1 MAKKTKDVLKN
12 DITTVIAD
20 GGELT
25 AAELRTILD
34 DTVDSSNFDELT
46 SSNTSRTATTGLPG
60 TTVEAALLNLQ
71 ELPDTVLR
79 KTDFRDTSL
88 QITAATVA
96 NYKPRGYIEFT
107 HGSGDVHL
115 NIDPDIFDIGDELTV
130 VSYPQNPTGD
140 PGFIISQN
148 TNTSPPFVS
157 GGRINNEADIRFPKR
172 TSVTMKYVSLN
183 QWRIIEEA
191 IISESDTPL
200 KVIDDN
206 QLLTPSEKR
215 AVSEIAESDVA
226 AAAVS
231 EARYASSTVANT
243 PGTFTTN
250 NIRNS
255 SIFADINVYI
265 YIELPNDFE
274 VTDDI
279 RLLRLNNAGIPV
291 GDEALSSLVK
301 SAGNTGFTRYS
312 SSGTRR
318 LGRAQ
323 SFLVQRRASNLY
335 TLSDKYRVPASIVTG
350 GGSGAAG
357 PKGDKGDKGDPGDPG
372 AQGSYTVRLYRRSTS
387 TVVRPTLLTWTAST
401 GVLSGS
407 HAVDWET
414 TIPTGDDPLW
424 ETNAVFDPSGSAT
437 TITAWNEPFRLTGP
451 QGTAGTAGADGTDG
465 TPGTPGG
472 DGAKGDKG
480 DPGDQ
485 GSYDV
490 RIYLR
495 ATLQPTLPSGLTW
508 TPSGGLSTNTPGWQ
522 TTVPSGGLDLWE
534 SISTFNPA
542 NDTSITSWSIA
553 FQAGGMGPAGP
564 MGPKG
569 EKGEKGDTGPAG
581 SGGAGLTGS
590 AARKLGDITEVSAR
604 SYVDAPGGTLAP
616 SDGSLPPRPVGT
628 FANPYV
634 STSGLT
640 DKIFFEVTTG
650 ESLSSA
656 IIRVFNSSNVAVGS
670 SVDVS
675 GAERQST
682 STSGKDRYLTTQTI
696 TIPAGGRIRVQNE
709 TFTPESF
716 TLSNKYRIPAEGVTR
731 TATTPTGNTVEKAL
745 VTLNNQ
751 ALAIAGSI
759 PPVVSNPSTTAAKV
773 STTRTNGVQE
783 TNAQL
788 ALEALHTEIDALSIP
803 ADAEELSIDT
813 IAELRATNVQDALE
827 EIHTE
832 VEDIGARSSVDA
844 SQIRKLSNITEV
856 TRFNY
861 SDVPGAQVALPV
873 SGSPGTFADS
883 IVGTPA
889 STAGPVYFE
898 VNINDSL
905 ANLRIVL
912 YRTSDDTQVASTLL
926 ATASTRE
933 STASPGKARYRTTGS
948 IAMAQDFSVAL
959 RRETLVS
966 DTLTLSSAYKVPS
979 GTITGLS
986 ASSVPSTASGDLTST
1001 NVQAALEEVST
1012 EIADVASRPELDES
1026 RVRKLDNI
1034 TEVTRLDYST
1044 VTGAQI
1050 ANQAAGAP
1058 GTFADTITYDGRIVI
1073 NAYFEVN
1080 TNTVL
1085 SDLRVIVF
1093 ETADPTKV
1101 VWARPAATSTLQ
1113 NTASSGKS
1121 RYLLTPAI
1129 PMQPIWS
1136 VALRRVATVSDSLT
1150 VSSAYRVPSS
1160 GVTRTA
1166 TADLKSTTLEG
1177 ALSELTSGNDGNTF
1191 FDHVGFE
1198 GTLTNLS
1205 TASDF
1210 YYLVSSSLP
1219 RTDLSAWTH
1228 VTNSV
1233 FPQPALASVTNYVVL
1248 LPQGKYPNKITWD
1261 RDSTQP
1267 EPAAGGPDIAT
1278 VTQSDLQ
1285 RLNGAIVPDGYNAW
1299 RFRMPPWNSAS
1310 SLRTGARIQIGDL
1323 LDTSINRIDLDP
1335 TIKVTD
1341 NNLDLSG
1348 SITALSEL
1356 QQEKLQGLQLKT
1368 FSSDI
1373 TTEGKPS
1380 ADYDVLMATAWPDP
1394 DVTYA
1399 RGVAFAS
1406 QQARYT
1412 GIVPNGRATGY
1423 HDFFNLVSNTS
1434 VTLGKPTPEIS
1445 SATSLSYLTAS
1456 DGPASC
1462 SGIFRGTIQASDRTT
1477 NSRMRI
1483 DDDEGLFAA
1492 MTLHTPA
1499 NLPNGTYPIMNIG
1512 NTNITGTKTLILQND
1527 GPQYHASGLSLRV
1540 REQTGNPTSTTAIQ
1554 DVPEPLYDATT
1565 GNDVTLFHP
1574 PVNTTPITVPHD
1586 WVVPASYTITSAAPV
1601 TYRLSVR
1608 VWNNGNDLGEHDFTS
1623 SLPDAMQ
1630 KMANFTTA
1638 VPATTFTIP
1647 FGRVGFTGLGD
1658 ETMRFTYTPV
1668 DTTSD
1673 NRRIIELALVGI
1685 SNPAFTY
1692 AVRLTA
1698 VVKRSVTTPAG
1709 PTRDIVLS
1717 TIPAGNTHEV
1727 GFYAR
1732 SRDRGTNPR
1741 TMIYHVSV
1749 DGVDGTNGDDGG
1761 ASAPPT
1767 GSVPITFGP
1776 GTVRGNSI
1784 AVNRLLIVKPKKV
1797 LTPTD
1802 MNNFT
1807 TPSLRNR
1814 VDVGGLVR
1822 HAGGT
1827 FHEVFSPAYKS
1838 VILTNSK
1845 LQQLRHGSAT
1855 NNTATQAAAAINFA
1869 GEPTPANITWSG
1881 SATPDE
1887 FSLNTLGD
1895 EITANTNFTGQL
1907 SLSVGVSLSTT
1918 DIGAANTN
1926 SKSFLLLIGKIQE
1939 KIGTADW
1946 KDVPGPE
1953 LSNEIRVQL
1962 AQGRTERPEV
1972 TSSQPYAL
1980 IRREFSTVANFK
1992 AGAKYRISALGYRL
2006 HANSSGE
2013 EWATDRNWSG
2023 NVSTVVLR
2031 AGQTF
2036 MTMNI
2041 TPSI

>member
-46 SSNTSRTATTGLPG
+46 SSNTSRTATTGLSG
-60 TTVEAALLNLQ
+60 TNVEAALIELQ
-71 ELPDTVLR
+71 ELPDTTLR
-79 KTDFRDTSL
+79 KTEFRDTDL
-88 QITAATVA
+88 HITAATVA
-96 NYKPRGYIEFT
+96 NYQPRGYIEFT
-107 HGSGDVHL
+107 HGSGDVQL
-115 NIDPDIFDIGDELTV
+115 NIDPGVFNIGDELTI
-130 VSYPQNPTGD
+130 VSFPQNPTGD
-140 PGFIISQN
+140 PGFTLRQN
-148 TNTSPPFVS
+148 ATTNFPFDG
-157 GGRINNEADIRFPKR
+157 GGRINNEGDIRFPKR
-172 TSVTMKYVSLN
+172 TSLTMKYVSLN
-183 QWRIIEEA
+183 QWRILEEA
-191 IISESDTPL
+191 VISESDAPL
-200 KVIDDN
+200 KVIDDD

-226 AAAVS
+226 ASAVS

-243 PGTFTTN
+243 PGTFSSTRT
-250 NIRNS
+250 RNPSIS
-255 SIFADINVYI
+255 STINVYI

-279 RLLRLNNAGIPV
+279 RLLRINNAGIPV
-291 GDEALSSLVK
+291 GDEALSSLTK
-301 SAGNTGFTRYS
+301 TAGNTGFTRYS

-318 LGRAQ
+318 LGPAQ
-323 SFLVQRRASNLY
+323 GFLVQRRASNLY

-357 PKGDKGDKGDPGDPG
+357 PKGDKGDPGDPG

-451 QGTAGTAGADGTDG
+451 QGTAGTDASLDPSQTSKLAAIAKSTVYDRISGYQIASGSTTTVRDDAFMDRLGPIVGIDYSTTLYAQIPDTATVDANARVRHFSSTGSLKADYALSSFTQISGGAAGTVRYRGPRINLVVGDQVGVEVIRDRFTMNDQYRIPASGVTGLIQGT
-465 TPGTPGG
+465 
-472 DGAKGDKG
+472 KGDKG
-480 DPGDQ
+480 ERGEKGDPGSQ

-495 ATLQPTLPSGLTW
+495 ASSEPTLPSGLTW

-522 TTVPSGGLDLWE
+522 TTVPSGSGELWE
-534 SISTFNPA
+534 AISTFDPA
-542 NDTSITSWSIA
+542 NDTSITTWSRA

-569 EKGEKGDTGPAG
+569 EKGDKGDTGPAG
-581 SGGAGLTGS
+581 SGADLDAS
-590 AARKLGDITEVSAR
+590 ASRKLADITEVATR
-604 SYVDAPGGTLAP
+604 SYADAPGGTLAP
-616 SDGSLPPRPVGT
+616 SDGSLPPAPVGA
-628 FANPYV
+628 FATPYV
-634 STSGLT
+634 ATSALT

-650 ESLSSA
+650 ESLSNA
-656 IIRVFNSSNVAVGS
+656 VIRVFNSSNVAIGDP
-670 SVDVS
+670 VDVS
-675 GAERQST
+675 GAEQQAT
-682 STSGKDRYLTTQTI
+682 AGSGKTRYLTTQTVS
-696 TIPAGGRIRVQNE
+696 IPAGGRIRVQNE
-709 TFTPESF
+709 TVTPTSF
-716 TLSNKYRIPAEGVTR
+716 TLSSKYRVPSEGVTR
-731 TATTPTGNTVEKAL
+731 TATAPVGDTVEKAL
-745 VTLNNQ
+745 VWLHQQNSALSAFLRN
-751 ALAIAGSI
+751 ALANMTIAATGVTT
-759 PPVVSNPSTTAAKV
+759 VVK
-773 STTRTNGVQE
+773 NGVNE
-783 TNAQL
+783 ANAQL

-813 IAELRATNVQDALE
+813 IDNLTATNVQDALE
-827 EIHTE
+827 ELQG
-832 VEDIGARSSVDA
+832 DID
-844 SQIRKLSNITEV
+844 
-856 TRFNY
+856 
-861 SDVPGAQVALPV
+861 
-873 SGSPGTFADS
+873 
-883 IVGTPA
+883 
-889 STAGPVYFE
+889 
-898 VNINDSL
+898 
-905 ANLRIVL
+905 
-912 YRTSDDTQVASTLL
+912 
-926 ATASTRE
+926 
-933 STASPGKARYRTTGS
+933 
-948 IAMAQDFSVAL
+948 
-959 RRETLVS
+959 
-966 DTLTLSSAYKVPS
+966 
-979 GTITGLS
+979 
-986 ASSVPSTASGDLTST
+986 
-1001 NVQAALEEVST
+1001 
-1012 EIADVASRPELDES
+1012 
-1026 RVRKLDNI
+1026 
-1034 TEVTRLDYST
+1034 
-1044 VTGAQI
+1044 
-1050 ANQAAGAP
+1050 
-1058 GTFADTITYDGRIVI
+1058 
-1073 NAYFEVN
+1073 
-1080 TNTVL
+1080 
-1085 SDLRVIVF
+1085 
-1093 ETADPTKV
+1093 
-1101 VWARPAATSTLQ
+1101 
-1113 NTASSGKS
+1113 ASSGGS
-1121 RYLLTPAI
+1121 
-1129 PMQPIWS
+1129 
-1136 VALRRVATVSDSLT
+1136 
-1150 VSSAYRVPSS
+1150 
-1160 GVTRTA
+1160 
-1166 TADLKSTTLEG
+1166 
-1177 ALSELTSGNDGNTF
+1177 TF

-1210 YYLVSSSLP
+1210 YYIVSSSLP
-1219 RTDLSAWTH
+1219 RTTLSSWTH

-1278 VTQSDLQ
+1278 VNQSDLQ
-1285 RLNGAIVPDGYNAW
+1285 RLSGATVPDGYNAW
-1299 RFRMPPWNSAS
+1299 RFRMPPWNNAS

-1784 AVNRLLIVKPKKV
+1784 AVNRLMIVKPKKV

-1918 DIGAANTN
+1918 DIAAAGTN

-1953 LSNEIRVQL
+1953 LSNEIRIQL

-2013 EWATDRNWSG
+2013 EWATNRNWSG